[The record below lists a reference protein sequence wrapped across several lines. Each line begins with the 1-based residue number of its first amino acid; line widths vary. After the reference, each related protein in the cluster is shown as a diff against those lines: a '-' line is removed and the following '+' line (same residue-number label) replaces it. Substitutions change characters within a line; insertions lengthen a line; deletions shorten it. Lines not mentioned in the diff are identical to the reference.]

1 MLCVCFGGLRWW
13 AILAQE
19 MFLFFYFPITFSI
32 IVARLVIVVPH
43 FLLISVPAPLRI
55 IGDLILF
62 AQLCGLP
69 LLLSSIILCS
79 LLGGS
84 LLATVCCCLW
94 IPSCPACS
102 PSPLQGVGLC
112 PWKYVL
118 LNLLQCVYQA
128 LLCFGAV
135 VNYPGSSYNHVY
147 DAANNSQNRFTV
159 CVCVCMFGA
168 NWDWNWKSEMLDR
181 FNPLAK
187 KAPDDSW
194 LFVEFISWSDD
205 GTTYYA
211 GNQSIEES

>member
-159 CVCVCMFGA
+159 CVCVCVYV
-168 NWDWNWKSEMLDR
+168 R
-181 FNPLAK
+181 C
-187 KAPDDSW
+187 
-194 LFVEFISWSDD
+194 
-205 GTTYYA
+205 
-211 GNQSIEES
+211 